1 MATKKKKE
9 SPRLYGPPLERPAN
23 YKGGISAE
31 ELEFMRD
38 CEAREWI
45 KRYREKA
52 STSGAIA
59 ASNWW
64 QNHLE
69 AMRRIR
75 GESGILDLRQRMNR
89 FKNAK

>member
-1 MATKKKKE
+1 MATRKKKDA
-9 SPRLYGPPLERPAN
+9 PRLYGPPLERPAN
-23 YKGGISAE
+23 YKGNITPE
-31 ELEFMRD
+31 ELEHMRD

-45 KRYREKA
+45 RRYREKA
-52 STSGAIA
+52 STNGAIE

-75 GESGILDLRQRMNR
+75 GESATLDLRQRMNR
-89 FKNAK
+89 FKK

>member
-1 MATKKKKE
+1 MATRKKKDA
-9 SPRLYGPPLERPAN
+9 PRLYGPPLERPAN
-23 YKGGISAE
+23 YKGNITPE
-31 ELEFMRD
+31 ELEHMRD

-45 KRYREKA
+45 RRYREKA
-52 STSGAIA
+52 STNGAIE

-75 GESGILDLRQRMNR
+75 GESAILDLRQRMNR
-89 FKNAK
+89 FKK